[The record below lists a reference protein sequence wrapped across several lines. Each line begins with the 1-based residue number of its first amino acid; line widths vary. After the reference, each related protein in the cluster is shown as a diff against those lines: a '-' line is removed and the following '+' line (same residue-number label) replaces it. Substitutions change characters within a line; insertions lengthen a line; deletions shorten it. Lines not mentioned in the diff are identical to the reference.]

1 MSRAPRRGSTN
12 PAGDPESIIENRK
25 TNSTRT
31 SSGDGNRMAFPS
43 NLGSHCTLLRF
54 FDYKYGG
61 VGGGTVSSSIA
72 DIILPLPKQIQDSF
86 KINIA
91 GDELGIIG
99 NTAAQVSSDPTA
111 SLAVAGQ
118 LGKAA
123 VQAASNIASGA
134 MSAMTGDTAKIAEAV
149 GKGTDAATYLSRS
162 LLTKITP
169 DIASGIGAGRGNALN
184 PFATLVFKGVD
195 LKVHSLEW
203 LLSPDTEAESV
214 SLKKIIKKLQMMVL
228 PTTASPLGDDAVTGL
243 SALDR
248 GLLKYPSMVDIYL
261 QGIDSEYYMQ
271 FKTAM
276 VSQISVD
283 YTPNGLAV
291 NKKGRPSAIRLT
303 MTLQE
308 AFIHTSDDHKLDA
321 NGDPIAIAIDPE
333 NNVELDDIRM
343 SGNSTGQ
350 VIDAAAADDTYTN
363 EGGTVL
369 SQADITKEF
378 PKLNTPALIAAD
390 PRFTKVTGS

>member
-1 MSRAPRRGSTN
+1 MSRAPRKGSTN
-12 PAGDPESIIENRK
+12 AAGDPQSIIDNRADNL
-25 TNSTRT
+25 TRNS
-31 SSGDGNRMAFPS
+31 SADGKRMAFPS

-99 NTAAQVSSDPTA
+99 NATAQVVSDPGAAT
-111 SLAVAGQ
+111 SVANQ

-123 VQAASNIASGA
+123 VQAASNVASGA
-134 MSAMTGDTAKIAEAV
+134 MSAMNGDTAKIAEAI
-149 GKGTDAATYLSRS
+149 GAGTDAATYLSRS
-162 LLTKITP
+162 LLTKVTP

-203 LLSPDTEAESV
+203 LLSPDTEAESEN
-214 SLKKIIKKLQMMVL
+214 LKKIIKKLQMMVL
-228 PTTASPLGDDAVTGL
+228 PTTASPLGEGISGL

-261 QGIDSEYYMQ
+261 QGIDNEYYMQ

-308 AFIHTSDDHKLDA
+308 AFIHTADDHNPEFD
-321 NGDPIAIAIDPE
+321 ISIDPE
-333 NNVELDDIRM
+333 KNVELDDIRL
-343 SGNSTGQ
+343 NSDATGSA
-350 VIDAAAADDTYTN
+350 IDAAAANDTYTN
-363 EGGTVL
+363 EGGTTL

>member
-1 MSRAPRRGSTN
+1 MSRAPRKGSTN
-12 PAGDPESIIENRK
+12 AAGAPESIINNRK
-25 TNSTRT
+25 ANSTRT
-31 SSGDGNRMAFPS
+31 SDGNRMAFPS

-99 NTAAQVSSDPTA
+99 NATAQVVSDPGAAT
-111 SLAVAGQ
+111 SVANQ

-134 MSAMTGDTAKIAEAV
+134 MSAMNGDTAKIAEAI
-149 GKGTDAATYLSRS
+149 GSGTDAATYLSRS
-162 LLTKITP
+162 LLTKVTP

-203 LLSPDTEAESV
+203 LLSPDSEAESD
-214 SLKKIIKKLQMMVL
+214 SLKNIIKKLQMMVL
-228 PTTASPLGDDAVTGL
+228 PTTASPLGDDTVSGL

-261 QGIDSEYYMQ
+261 QGIDNEYYMQ

-308 AFIHTSDDHKLDA
+308 AFIHTSDDH
-321 NGDPIAIAIDPE
+321 NPE
-333 NNVELDDIRM
+333 I
-343 SGNSTGQ
+343 
-350 VIDAAAADDTYTN
+350 YHCY
-363 EGGTVL
+363 
-369 SQADITKEF
+369 
-378 PKLNTPALIAAD
+378 
-390 PRFTKVTGS
+390 

>member
-1 MSRAPRRGSTN
+1 MSRAPRKQPVNTAN
-12 PAGDPESIIENRK
+12 GDPESVIENRK
-25 TNSTRT
+25 NNRT
-31 SSGDGNRMAFPS
+31 TSGDGEGRMTFPS
-43 NLGSHCTLLRF
+43 SLGSHCTLLRF

-61 VGGGTVSSSIA
+61 VGGGTVSDSIA

-99 NTAAQVSSDPTA
+99 NATAQVSSDAGA
-111 SLAVAGQ
+111 SLAIANQ

-123 VQAASNIASGA
+123 VQAASNVASGA
-134 MSAMTGDTAKIAEAV
+134 MSVMNGDTAKIAEAI
-149 GKGTDAATYLSRS
+149 GKGGDAATYLSRS

-203 LLSPDTEAESV
+203 LLSPDTEAESEN
-214 SLKKIIKKLQMMVL
+214 LKKIIKKLQMMVL
-228 PTTASPLGDDAVTGL
+228 PTTASPLGEGISGL

-261 QGIDSEYYMQ
+261 QGIDNEYYMQ

-308 AFIHTSDDHKLDA
+308 AFIHTADDHNPLTVIPTQNQKVT
-321 NGDPIAIAIDPE
+321 IKPE
-333 NNVELDDIRM
+333 DSSMTNNAVAEVIPKPEVTDTFTTKGGSTLTEAQITELIP
-343 SGNSTGQ
+343 
-350 VIDAAAADDTYTN
+350 
-363 EGGTVL
+363 E
-369 SQADITKEF
+369 
-378 PKLNTPALIAAD
+378 LNTAALIAAD
-390 PRFTKVTGS
+390 PRFTPVEAE

>member
-1 MSRAPRRGSTN
+1 MSNMSRAPRKGSTN
-12 PAGDPESIIENRK
+12 VGGDPQTIIDNRAD
-25 TNSTRT
+25 NSTRT
-31 SSGDGNRMAFPS
+31 SDGNRMAFPS

-99 NTAAQVSSDPTA
+99 NATAQVSSDAGA
-111 SLAVAGQ
+111 SLAIANQ

-134 MSAMTGDTAKIAEAV
+134 MSAMNGDTAKIAEAV

-203 LLSPDTEAESV
+203 LLSPDSEAESD

-228 PTTASPLGDDAVTGL
+228 PKTASPLGDDAVSGL

-261 QGIDSEYYMQ
+261 QGIDNEYYMQ

-308 AFIHTSDDHKLDA
+308 AFIHTADDHNPEFD
-321 NGDPIAIAIDPE
+321 ISIDPE
-333 NNVELDDIRM
+333 KNVELDDI
-343 SGNSTGQ
+343 SLTGDATGSA
-350 VIDAAAADDTYTN
+350 IAAAAADDTFTN
-363 EGGTVL
+363 PGGTTL
-369 SQADITKEF
+369 SQAQITKEF
-378 PKLNTPALIAAD
+378 PDLNTVEKITAD

>member
-1 MSRAPRRGSTN
+1 MSRAPRKGSTN
-12 PAGDPESIIENRK
+12 AAGAPESIINNRK
-25 TNSTRT
+25 ANSTRT
-31 SSGDGNRMAFPS
+31 GDGKDRMAFPS

-99 NTAAQVSSDPTA
+99 NATAQVVSDPGAAT
-111 SLAVAGQ
+111 SVANQ

-123 VQAASNIASGA
+123 VQAASNVASGA
-134 MSAMTGDTAKIAEAV
+134 MSAMNGDTAKIAEAI
-149 GKGTDAATYLSRS
+149 GAGTDAATYLSRS
-162 LLTKITP
+162 LLTKVTP

-203 LLSPDTEAESV
+203 LLSPDTEEESR
-214 SLKKIIKKLQMMVL
+214 SLKNIIKKLQMMVL
-228 PTTASPLGDDAVTGL
+228 PTTASPLGDKVSGL

-261 QGIDSEYYMQ
+261 QGIDNEYYMQ

-308 AFIHTSDDHKLDA
+308 AFIHTADDHKLDA
-321 NGDPIAIAIDPE
+321 DIAIDPPV
-333 NNVELDDIRM
+333 N
-343 SGNSTGQ
+343 
-350 VIDAAAADDTYTN
+350 IDANDTSLTSN
-363 EGGTVL
+363 ALDTIVTPEAVTDTFTTESGTTL
-369 SQADITKEF
+369 TEAQITELF

-390 PRFTKVTGS
+390 ARFTQVEAE

>member
-1 MSRAPRRGSTN
+1 MSRAPRKGSTN
-12 PAGDPESIIENRK
+12 VGGDPQTIIDNRAD
-25 TNSTRT
+25 NSTRT
-31 SSGDGNRMAFPS
+31 SDGNRMAFPS

-61 VGGGTVSSSIA
+61 VDGGTVSSSIA

-99 NTAAQVSSDPTA
+99 NATAQVAGDPNA
-111 SLAVAGQ
+111 SLAIAGQ

-134 MSAMTGDTAKIAEAV
+134 MGAMTGDTAKIAEAV

-321 NGDPIAIAIDPE
+321 DGNPIAIPIDPPP
-333 NNVELDDIRM
+333 NVDLDDIRLT
-343 SGNSTGQ
+343 GDSTAE
-350 VIDAAAADDTYTN
+350 VIAAAAADDTFTN
-363 EGGTVL
+363 AGGTTL

-378 PKLNTPALIAAD
+378 PDLNTVEKITAD
-390 PRFTKVTGS
+390 ARFTKVPGS

>member
-12 PAGDPESIIENRK
+12 AKGDPESIIDNRRE
-25 TNSTRT
+25 NSTRT
-31 SSGDGNRMAFPS
+31 SDGKRMAFPS

-99 NTAAQVSSDPTA
+99 NATAQVAGDPNA
-111 SLAVAGQ
+111 SLAIAGQ

-134 MSAMTGDTAKIAEAV
+134 MGAMTGDTAKIAEAV

-308 AFIHTSDDHKLDA
+308 AFIHTSDDHNPEFD
-321 NGDPIAIAIDPE
+321 ISIDPE
-333 NNVELDDIRM
+333 KNVELEDIRL
-343 SGNSTGQ
+343 NSDATGSA
-350 VIDAAAADDTYTN
+350 IAAAAADDTFTN
-363 EGGTVL
+363 AGGTTL

-378 PKLNTPALIAAD
+378 PDLNTVEKITAD
-390 PRFTKVTGS
+390 ARFTKVPGS

>member
-1 MSRAPRRGSTN
+1 MSRAPRKGSTN
-12 PAGDPESIIENRK
+12 AAGDPESIIDNRRE
-25 TNSTRT
+25 NSTRT
-31 SSGDGNRMAFPS
+31 SDGKRMAFPS

-61 VGGGTVSSSIA
+61 VDGGTVSSSIA

-99 NTAAQVSSDPTA
+99 NATAQVAGDPNA
-111 SLAVAGQ
+111 SLAIAGQ

-162 LLTKITP
+162 LLTKVTP

-203 LLSPDTEAESV
+203 LLSPDTEEESR
-214 SLKKIIKKLQMMVL
+214 SLKNIIKKLQMMVL

-261 QGIDSEYYMQ
+261 QGIDNEYYMQ

-308 AFIHTSDDHKLDA
+308 AFIHTADDHKLDA
-321 NGDPIAIAIDPE
+321 DIAIDPPV
-333 NNVELDDIRM
+333 N
-343 SGNSTGQ
+343 
-350 VIDAAAADDTYTN
+350 IDANDTSLTSN
-363 EGGTVL
+363 ALDTIVTPEAVTDTFTTESGTTL
-369 SQADITKEF
+369 TEAQITELF

-390 PRFTKVTGS
+390 ARFTQVEAE

>member
-1 MSRAPRRGSTN
+1 MSRAPRKGSTN
-12 PAGDPESIIENRK
+12 VGGDPQTIIDNRAD
-25 TNSTRT
+25 NSTRT
-31 SSGDGNRMAFPS
+31 SDGNRMAFPS

-61 VGGGTVSSSIA
+61 VGGGTVSSSIS

-99 NTAAQVSSDPTA
+99 NATAQVSSDAGA
-111 SLAVAGQ
+111 SLAIANQ

-134 MSAMTGDTAKIAEAV
+134 MSAMNGDTAKIAEAI
-149 GKGTDAATYLSRS
+149 GAGTDAATYLSRS
-162 LLTKITP
+162 LLTKVTP

-203 LLSPDTEAESV
+203 LLSPDSEAESD

-228 PTTASPLGDDAVTGL
+228 PKTASPLGDDAVSGL

-261 QGIDSEYYMQ
+261 QGIDNEYYMQ

-291 NKKGRPSAIRLT
+291 NKGGRPSAIRLT

-308 AFIHTSDDHKLDA
+308 AFIHTADDH
-321 NGDPIAIAIDPE
+321 DPTTVIPTQNQKVTVKPE
-333 NNVELDDIRM
+333 DSSMTNNAVGEVIPKPEVNDTFTTESGITLTEAQITEL
-343 SGNSTGQ
+343 
-350 VIDAAAADDTYTN
+350 
-363 EGGTVL
+363 
-369 SQADITKEF
+369 F

-390 PRFTKVTGS
+390 PRFTQVEAE

>member
-1 MSRAPRRGSTN
+1 MSRAPRKGSTN
-12 PAGDPESIIENRK
+12 AAGDPESIIDNRK
-25 TNSTRT
+25 KNSTRN
-31 SSGDGNRMAFPS
+31 SDGIRMSFPS

-91 GDELGIIG
+91 GDELGITG
-99 NTAAQVSSDPTA
+99 NAAAQVVSDPTA
-111 SLAVAGQ
+111 AMSVASQ

-123 VQAASNIASGA
+123 VQAASNVASGA
-134 MSAMTGDTAKIAEAV
+134 MNAMTGDTAKLAEAV

-162 LLTKITP
+162 LLTKVTP

-203 LLSPDTEAESV
+203 LLSPDTETESD
-214 SLKKIIKKLQMMVL
+214 SLKDIIKKLQMMVL

-261 QGIDSEYYMQ
+261 QGIDNEYYMQ

-308 AFIHTSDDHKLDA
+308 AFIHTSNDHNPDFVI
-321 NGDPIAIAIDPE
+321 PSIDPPV
-333 NNVELDDIRM
+333 NTDVNDIRLT
-343 SGNSTGQ
+343 GNSTGT
-350 VIDAAAADDTYTN
+350 VIDAAAADDTFTN
-363 EGGTVL
+363 AGGTTL
-369 SQADITKEF
+369 SQADITKLY
-378 PKLNTPALIAAD
+378 PKLDTVEKITAD
-390 PRFTKVTGS
+390 SRFTKVSGS

>member
-1 MSRAPRRGSTN
+1 MSRAPRKGSTN
-12 PAGDPESIIENRK
+12 AAGDPQSIIDNRADNL
-25 TNSTRT
+25 TRNS
-31 SSGDGNRMAFPS
+31 SADGKRMAFPS

-99 NTAAQVSSDPTA
+99 NATAQVVSDPGAAT
-111 SLAVAGQ
+111 SVANQ

-123 VQAASNIASGA
+123 VQAASNVASGA
-134 MSAMTGDTAKIAEAV
+134 MSAMNGDTAKIAEAI
-149 GKGTDAATYLSRS
+149 GAGTDAATYLSRS
-162 LLTKITP
+162 LLTKVTP

-203 LLSPDTEAESV
+203 LLSPDTEEESR
-214 SLKKIIKKLQMMVL
+214 SLKNIIKKLQMMVL
-228 PTTASPLGDDAVTGL
+228 PTTASPLGDKVSGL

-261 QGIDSEYYMQ
+261 QGIDNEYYMQ

-291 NKKGRPSAIRLT
+291 NKNGRPSAIRLT

-308 AFIHTSDDHKLDA
+308 AFIHTADDHKLDA
-321 NGDPIAIAIDPE
+321 DIAIDPPV
-333 NNVELDDIRM
+333 N
-343 SGNSTGQ
+343 
-350 VIDAAAADDTYTN
+350 IDANDTSLTSN
-363 EGGTVL
+363 ALDTIVTPEAVTDTFTTESGTTL
-369 SQADITKEF
+369 TEAQITELF

-390 PRFTKVTGS
+390 ARFTQVEAE

>member
-1 MSRAPRRGSTN
+1 MSRAPRKGSTN
-12 PAGDPESIIENRK
+12 AAGDPQSIIDNRADNL
-25 TNSTRT
+25 TRNS
-31 SSGDGNRMAFPS
+31 SADGKRMAFPS

-99 NTAAQVSSDPTA
+99 NATAQVVSDPGAAT
-111 SLAVAGQ
+111 SVANQ

-123 VQAASNIASGA
+123 VQAASNVASGA
-134 MSAMTGDTAKIAEAV
+134 MSAMNGDTAKIAEAI
-149 GKGTDAATYLSRS
+149 GAGTDAATYLSRS
-162 LLTKITP
+162 LLTKVTP

-203 LLSPDTEAESV
+203 LLSPDTEEESR
-214 SLKKIIKKLQMMVL
+214 SLKNIIKKLQMMVL
-228 PTTASPLGDDAVTGL
+228 PTTASPLGDKVSGL

-261 QGIDSEYYMQ
+261 QGIDNEYYMQ

-291 NKKGRPSAIRLT
+291 NKGGRPSAIRLT

-308 AFIHTSDDHKLDA
+308 AFIHTADDHKLDA
-321 NGDPIAIAIDPE
+321 DIAIDPPV
-333 NNVELDDIRM
+333 N
-343 SGNSTGQ
+343 
-350 VIDAAAADDTYTN
+350 IDANDTSLTSN
-363 EGGTVL
+363 ALDTIVTPEAVTDTFTTESGTTL
-369 SQADITKEF
+369 TEAQITELF

-390 PRFTKVTGS
+390 ARFTQVEAE

>member
-1 MSRAPRRGSTN
+1 MSRAPRKGSTN
-12 PAGDPESIIENRK
+12 AAGDPQSIIDNRADNL
-25 TNSTRT
+25 TRNS
-31 SSGDGNRMAFPS
+31 SADGKRMAFPS

-99 NTAAQVSSDPTA
+99 NATAQVVSDPGAAT
-111 SLAVAGQ
+111 SVANQ

-123 VQAASNIASGA
+123 VQAASNVASGA
-134 MSAMTGDTAKIAEAV
+134 MSAMNGDTAKIAEAI
-149 GKGTDAATYLSRS
+149 GAGTDAATYLSRS
-162 LLTKITP
+162 LLTKVTP

-203 LLSPDTEAESV
+203 LLSPDTEEESR
-214 SLKKIIKKLQMMVL
+214 SLKNIIKKLQMMVL
-228 PTTASPLGDDAVTGL
+228 PTTASPLGDKVSGL

-261 QGIDSEYYMQ
+261 QGIDNEYYMQ

-308 AFIHTSDDHKLDA
+308 AFIHTADDHKLDA
-321 NGDPIAIAIDPE
+321 DIAIDPPV
-333 NNVELDDIRM
+333 N
-343 SGNSTGQ
+343 
-350 VIDAAAADDTYTN
+350 IDANDTSLTSN
-363 EGGTVL
+363 ALDTIVTPEAVTDTFTTESGTTL
-369 SQADITKEF
+369 TEAQITELF

-390 PRFTKVTGS
+390 ARFTQVEAE

>member
-12 PAGDPESIIENRK
+12 AKGDPESIIDNRRE
-25 TNSTRT
+25 NSTRT
-31 SSGDGNRMAFPS
+31 SDGKRMAFPS

-61 VGGGTVSSSIA
+61 VDGGTVSSSIA

-99 NTAAQVSSDPTA
+99 NATAQVAGDPNA
-111 SLAVAGQ
+111 SLAIAGQ

-134 MSAMTGDTAKIAEAV
+134 MGAMTGDTAKIAEAV

-228 PTTASPLGDDAVTGL
+228 PTTASPLGDNVSGL

-321 NGDPIAIAIDPE
+321 DGNPIAIPIDPE
-333 NNVELDDIRM
+333 KNVELDDIRL
-343 SGNSTGQ
+343 NSDATGSA
-350 VIDAAAADDTYTN
+350 IAAAAADDTFTN
-363 EGGTVL
+363 AGGTTL

-378 PKLNTPALIAAD
+378 PDLNTVEKITAD
-390 PRFTKVTGS
+390 ARFTKVPGS

>member
-1 MSRAPRRGSTN
+1 MSRAPRKGSTN
-12 PAGDPESIIENRK
+12 AAGDPQSIIDNRADNL
-25 TNSTRT
+25 TRNS
-31 SSGDGNRMAFPS
+31 SADGKRMAFPS

-99 NTAAQVSSDPTA
+99 NATAQVVSDPGAAT
-111 SLAVAGQ
+111 SVANQ

-123 VQAASNIASGA
+123 VQAASNVASGA
-134 MSAMTGDTAKIAEAV
+134 MSAMNGDTAKIAEAI
-149 GKGTDAATYLSRS
+149 GSGTDAATYLSRS
-162 LLTKITP
+162 LLTKVTP

-321 NGDPIAIAIDPE
+321 DGNPIAIPIDPE
-333 NNVELDDIRM
+333 KNVDLADIRLT
-343 SGNSTGQ
+343 GDSTAE
-350 VIDAAAADDTYTN
+350 VIAAAAADDTYTN

>member
-1 MSRAPRRGSTN
+1 MSRAPRKGSTN
-12 PAGDPESIIENRK
+12 AAGDPQSIIDNRADNL
-25 TNSTRT
+25 TRNS
-31 SSGDGNRMAFPS
+31 SADGKRMAFPS

-99 NTAAQVSSDPTA
+99 NATAQVVSDPGAAT
-111 SLAVAGQ
+111 SVANQ

-123 VQAASNIASGA
+123 VQAASNVASGA
-134 MSAMTGDTAKIAEAV
+134 MSAMNGDTAKIAEAI
-149 GKGTDAATYLSRS
+149 GAGTDAATYLSRS
-162 LLTKITP
+162 LLTKVTP

-203 LLSPDTEAESV
+203 LLSPDTEEESR
-214 SLKKIIKKLQMMVL
+214 SLKNIIKKLQMMVL
-228 PTTASPLGDDAVTGL
+228 PTTASPLGDKVSGL

-261 QGIDSEYYMQ
+261 QGIDNEYYMQ

-308 AFIHTSDDHKLDA
+308 AFIHTADDHKLDA
-321 NGDPIAIAIDPE
+321 DIAIDPPV
-333 NNVELDDIRM
+333 N
-343 SGNSTGQ
+343 
-350 VIDAAAADDTYTN
+350 IDANDTSLTSN
-363 EGGTVL
+363 ALDTIVTPEAVTDTFTTESGTTL
-369 SQADITKEF
+369 TEAQITELF

-390 PRFTKVTGS
+390 PRFTQVEAE

>member
-1 MSRAPRRGSTN
+1 MSRAPRKGSTN
-12 PAGDPESIIENRK
+12 AAGAPESIINNRK
-25 TNSTRT
+25 ANSTRT
-31 SSGDGNRMAFPS
+31 GDGKDRMAFPS

-99 NTAAQVSSDPTA
+99 NATAQVVSDPGAAT
-111 SLAVAGQ
+111 SVANQ

-123 VQAASNIASGA
+123 VQAASNVASGA
-134 MSAMTGDTAKIAEAV
+134 MSAMNGDTAKIAEAV

-228 PTTASPLGDDAVTGL
+228 PTTASPLGDNVSGL

-261 QGIDSEYYMQ
+261 QGIDNEYYMQ

-308 AFIHTSDDHKLDA
+308 AFIHTSDDHNPEFDISIDPPVNIDA
-321 NGDPIAIAIDPE
+321 NDTSLTSNAVGEIVTPE
-333 NNVELDDIRM
+333 AVTDTFTTESGTTLTEAQITEL
-343 SGNSTGQ
+343 
-350 VIDAAAADDTYTN
+350 
-363 EGGTVL
+363 
-369 SQADITKEF
+369 F

-390 PRFTKVTGS
+390 ARFTQVEAE

>member
-1 MSRAPRRGSTN
+1 MSRAPRKGSTN
-12 PAGDPESIIENRK
+12 AAGDPQSIIDNRADNL
-25 TNSTRT
+25 TRNS
-31 SSGDGNRMAFPS
+31 SADGKRMAFPS

-99 NTAAQVSSDPTA
+99 NATAQVASDPNA
-111 SLAVAGQ
+111 SLAIAGQ

-228 PTTASPLGDDAVTGL
+228 PTTASPLGDKVSGL

-261 QGIDSEYYMQ
+261 QGIDNEYYMQ

-321 NGDPIAIAIDPE
+321 DGDPIAIPIDPPS
-333 NNVELDDIRM
+333 NVKLEDTRL
-343 SGNSTGQ
+343 NSDATGSA
-350 VIDAAAADDTYTN
+350 IAAAAADDTYTN
-363 EGGTVL
+363 AGGTVL

>member
-1 MSRAPRRGSTN
+1 MSRAPRKGSTN
-12 PAGDPESIIENRK
+12 AAGDPQSIIDNRADNL
-25 TNSTRT
+25 TRNS
-31 SSGDGNRMAFPS
+31 SADGKRMAFPS

-99 NTAAQVSSDPTA
+99 NATAQVVSDPGAAT
-111 SLAVAGQ
+111 SVANQ

-123 VQAASNIASGA
+123 VQAASNVASGA
-134 MSAMTGDTAKIAEAV
+134 MSAMNGDTAKIAEAI
-149 GKGTDAATYLSRS
+149 GAGTDAATYLSRS
-162 LLTKITP
+162 LLTKVTP

-203 LLSPDTEAESV
+203 LLSPDSEAESD
-214 SLKKIIKKLQMMVL
+214 SLKNIIKKLQMMVL
-228 PTTASPLGDDAVTGL
+228 PTTASPLGDKVSGL

-261 QGIDSEYYMQ
+261 QGIDNEYYMQ

-291 NKKGRPSAIRLT
+291 NKGGRPSAIRLT

-308 AFIHTSDDHKLDA
+308 AFIHTADDHKLDA
-321 NGDPIAIAIDPE
+321 DIAIDPPV
-333 NNVELDDIRM
+333 N
-343 SGNSTGQ
+343 
-350 VIDAAAADDTYTN
+350 IDANDTSLTSN
-363 EGGTVL
+363 ALDTIVTPEAVTDTFTTESGTTL
-369 SQADITKEF
+369 TEAQITELF

-390 PRFTKVTGS
+390 ARFTQVEAE